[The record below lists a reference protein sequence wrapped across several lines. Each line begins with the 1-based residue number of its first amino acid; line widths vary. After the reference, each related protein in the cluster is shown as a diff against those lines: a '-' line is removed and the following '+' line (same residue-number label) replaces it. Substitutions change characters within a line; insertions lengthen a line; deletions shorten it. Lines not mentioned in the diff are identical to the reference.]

1 MFTLD
6 EGNLGNYIQVYPIF
20 KKYDV
25 PFAFTYGKLNEV
37 GAREFDIM
45 KQFDFKT
52 MTTTRRVMITQE
64 SAPQR
69 LSRVML
75 CEL

>member
-1 MFTLD
+1 M
-6 EGNLGNYIQVYPIF
+6 
-20 KKYDV
+20 
-25 PFAFTYGKLNEV
+25 PFAFTYGTLNEV

-52 MTTTRRVMITQE
+52 MTTTRRVMITLE